1 MEKPATKSI
10 VTKIRHLNICLY
22 YYYACSYY
30 CCYYFLFVVVL
41 SAAAGVVVVVAVV
54 IVVVVIV
61 VAVVAV
67 VVVVVVVSRGVIM
80 TIALLPLEAKV
91 LKPGF
96 LRADLPVPRIS
107 YSQAPIV
114 STGGARGV
122 L

>member
-1 MEKPATKSI
+1 MPVLIIAI
-10 VTKIRHLNICLY
+10 I
-22 YYYACSYY
+22 
-30 CCYYFLFVVVL
+30 FLFVVVL

-61 VAVVAV
+61 VPVVAA
-67 VVVVVVVSRGVIM
+67 VVVVVVSRGVIM